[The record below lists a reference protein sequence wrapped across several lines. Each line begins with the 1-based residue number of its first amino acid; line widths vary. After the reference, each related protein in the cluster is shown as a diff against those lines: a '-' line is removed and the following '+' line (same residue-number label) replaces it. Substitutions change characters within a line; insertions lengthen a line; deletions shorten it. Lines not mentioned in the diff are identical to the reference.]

1 MLIFE
6 LFRSFQ
12 PLGNPIG
19 FGASDFLEITVAALL
34 LLLTLVCRP
43 FVEPYARRIAGKTGW
58 CMLLLAVLPIVLR
71 LALLPH
77 HPVPTPDVY
86 DEFGHL
92 LVADT
97 LRHFRLAN
105 PPHPLPQFFE
115 TFFVLQQPT
124 YSSIY
129 PVGQG
134 MLLALGRLIFGLPWA
149 GVLLSTAALCSLSYW
164 MLRAWTTPLWSLVGG
179 LLTVIEFGPLNPWMN
194 NYWGGS
200 LAAAA
205 GCLVF
210 GALPR
215 VRQSRRSRDA
225 ALLGLGLGLHLL
237 VRPYESVFLVLT
249 AILFVVPKVR
259 GLAKPTAVAL
269 AVMLPAL
276 GLTFL
281 QNKQVTGRWTTLP
294 YMLSRDQYGVP
305 AAFTFQADPV
315 PHRELTQ
322 QQQLEYQSQQSFRS
336 TGPETLQS
344 FLQRLEYRVRFY
356 RFFFLAPLY
365 VALLFFLPALREPRF
380 RWVVFTLAIF
390 ALGVNFYPFFE
401 VHYLAAL
408 TCLFVLVSITGLQ
421 QLSRWSSLAAQI
433 VLFLCVAHFV
443 FWYGLHLFEGSEVA
457 SAMEQYETWDGINHG
472 NPQRRIVVNRQLA
485 GITGKLLVFVRYWP
499 QHHFQEEWVYNE
511 ADIDQARIVWARD
524 LGDTENE
531 KLLRY
536 YPGRVA
542 WLLEPDAALPKLS
555 RYMASPAEPAPA
567 SKTAPPPLRFEQ
579 VK

>member
-1 MLIFE
+1 M
-6 LFRSFQ
+6 
-12 PLGNPIG
+12 P
-19 FGASDFLEITVAALL
+19 
-34 LLLTLVCRP
+34 
-43 FVEPYARRIAGKTGW
+43 
-58 CMLLLAVLPIVLR
+58 
-71 LALLPH
+71 
-77 HPVPTPDVY
+77 
-86 DEFGHL
+86 
-92 LVADT
+92 
-97 LRHFRLAN
+97 
-105 PPHPLPQFFE
+105 
-115 TFFVLQQPT
+115 
-124 YSSIY
+124 
-129 PVGQG
+129 
-134 MLLALGRLIFGLPWA
+134 
-149 GVLLSTAALCSLSYW
+149 
-164 MLRAWTTPLWSLVGG
+164 
-179 LLTVIEFGPLNPWMN
+179 
-194 NYWGGS
+194 
-200 LAAAA
+200 
-205 GCLVF
+205 
-210 GALPR
+210 
-215 VRQSRRSRDA
+215 
-225 ALLGLGLGLHLL
+225 LLGLGLGLHLL

-322 QQQLEYQSQQSFRS
+322 QQHSSTIAAIVPQQA
-336 TGPETLQS
+336 
-344 FLQRLEYRVRFY
+344 QRLSSHSCSGWNTASVSTVFSFSRRCMSLCSSFC
-356 RFFFLAPLY
+356 RLCAS
-365 VALLFFLPALREPRF
+365 PRL
-380 RWVVFTLAIF
+380 WVVFTLAIF

-421 QLSRWSSLAAQI
+421 HIEPLELTLAAQI

-531 KLLRY
+531 ELLRY